1 MKTNSKIDYI
11 KIDKLSLTPKYKQ
24 IVDSV
29 QNGIKENV
37 LRKGDPM
44 PSIKELSCHYGIS
57 KVTIEKGYSVLRKM
71 GILQS
76 YQGKGYFIANAS
88 VTDNL
93 KVFLLFNKL
102 SAHKEKIYDNFVQT
116 LGEDVVIDF
125 YVYNNDYELFKKI
138 LNEHKDNYT
147 HYVIIPH
154 FIDKEE
160 EGYQALLEQIPKE
173 KLVIVGKKIEGL
185 TGNYAAVYENFEEDI
200 YRALSQA
207 IDPLSKYHTLK
218 LIFPVNSYFPK
229 EIVKGFENFCC
240 NFAFNFKIVENLDEE
255 EINEGEVYINVME
268 EDLIKVLDKI
278 IKLDLC
284 VGEQVGVISY
294 NETPLKKFIMNGLTT
309 ISTDFAR
316 MGMTAANFILNSSK
330 THNENPFELILR
342 GSL

>member
-1 MKTNSKIDYI
+1 MKTKSKIDCI
-11 KIDKLSLTPKYKQ
+11 KIDKFSITPKYKQ

-29 QNGIKENV
+29 QNGIKDNV
-37 LRKGDPM
+37 LRKGDAM
-44 PSIKELSCHYGIS
+44 PSVKELSYHCGIS

-71 GILQS
+71 GILNS
-76 YQGKGYFIANAS
+76 FQGKGYFIANTIG
-88 VTDNL
+88 TDNL

-102 SAHKEKIYDNFVQT
+102 SVNKEKIYDNFVKT
-116 LGEDVVIDF
+116 LGEDVIIDF

-138 LNEHKDNYT
+138 LNEHQNNYS

-154 FIDKEE
+154 FMDNA
-160 EGYQALLEQIPKE
+160 EGYEALLEQIPKE

-200 YRALSQA
+200 YRALSEA
-207 IDPLSKYHTLK
+207 IAPLSKYHTLK

-229 EIVKGFENFCC
+229 EIVKGFENFCY
-240 NFAFNFKIVENLDEE
+240 NFAFNFKIVENLDDEE
-255 EINEGEVYINVME
+255 VNEGEVYINVME
-268 EDLIKVLDKI
+268 EDLIKILDKI